1 MSTSTTTAHDRPPAY
16 EWLTPSPREQIGWD
30 VDVLYGPWPRHH
42 RDIPLAEV
50 RRRLDRSPVC
60 GALALSTRGPL
71 FDDRAG
77 NEETLRDLADCP
89 ELLPVG
95 TVDVR
100 DALTAEGRLDELS
113 AAGVRFLRLFTVEQ
127 ATDPGFPGYRRV
139 VDLAL
144 ARGLVLLHDGDP
156 RRYGPPL
163 MDRGADVVFLD
174 LHAYLLADFLLMAR
188 EEPGFRVTTR
198 MLSGP
203 DSVERLVHSVG
214 ARHLVFGSRTPFMD
228 ISPLTLRLRY
238 ADISDDEREAIA
250 TRNIEELL
258 S

>member
-1 MSTSTTTAHDRPPAY
+1 MSTSTTTAHERLSAY
-16 EWLTPSPREQIGWD
+16 DWLTPSPEETIGWD
-30 VDVLYGPWPRHH
+30 VDVLYGSWPRHH
-42 RDIPLAEV
+42 RDFPLAEV
-50 RRRLDRSPVC
+50 RRRLDRSPVS

-71 FDDRAG
+71 FDDGAG

-95 TVDVR
+95 TIDVR
-100 DALTAEGRLDELS
+100 DALTAEGRLDELT
-113 AAGVRFLRLFTVEQ
+113 AAGVRFLRVFTVEQ
-127 ATDPGFPGYRRV
+127 AADPGFPGYRRV

-144 ARGLVLLHDGDP
+144 DRGMVLLHDGDP

-163 MDRGADVVFLD
+163 MNRGADVVFLD

-203 DSVERLVHSVG
+203 DSLERVVDSVG

-238 ADISDDEREAIA
+238 ADISDDDRAAIA
-250 TRNIEELL
+250 TKNVEELL
-258 S
+258 A

>member
-1 MSTSTTTAHDRPPAY
+1 MSTSTAVDRDRPPAY
-16 EWLTPSPREQIGWD
+16 DWLTPSPREQIGWD

-42 RDIPLAEV
+42 RDVTLAEV

-100 DALTAEGRLDELS
+100 DAMTAEDRLYELA

-127 ATDPGFPGYRRV
+127 AADPGFPGYRRV
-139 VDLAL
+139 VGLAL
-144 ARGLVLLHDGDP
+144 ERGMVLLHDGDP
-156 RRYGPPL
+156 RRYGPAL

-203 DSVERLVHSVG
+203 DSVERVVHSVG

-228 ISPLTLRLRY
+228 ISPPTLRLRY
-238 ADISDDEREAIA
+238 ADISDDERDAVA
-250 TRNIEELL
+250 TGNIEELL